1 MPREI
6 IKYPN
11 SLLLKPSQEI
21 KEITPE
27 VRALAHDMAEAMY
40 AKRGVGLAAP
50 QVGDLRRLI
59 VVDTSSPEERNDLK
73 ILVNPAI
80 IHHEGVVEEEE
91 GCLSVVAFSAKVK
104 RAAKVVVK
112 AQDIDGNALELQ
124 GEGLL
129 AICLQHEIDHLD
141 GILFLDHISRLKR
154 ALYDNRLK
162 KKLKA
167 PKAPN

>member
-1 MPREI
+1 MPLEI
-6 IKYPN
+6 IKYPDK
-11 SLLLKPSQEI
+11 LLSRKSQEI

-27 VRALAHDMAEAMY
+27 IRVLAHDMAEAMY

-50 QVGDLRRLI
+50 QVGELCRLI
-59 VVDTSSPEERNDLK
+59 VVDTSPPEERNELK

-80 IHHEGVVEEEE
+80 IHREGVVEEEE
-91 GCLSVVAFSAKVK
+91 GCLSVVSFQAKVK

-141 GILFLDHISRLKR
+141 GILFLDHLSRLKR

-167 PKAPN
+167 PKAPD